1 MVLWPA
7 NNWIFYH
14 CGRREEVWEA
24 VSTIT
29 GKQSIL
35 HSFDWKKIKLLR
47 TSVGNDMVQS
57 KFVYAE
63 SGAYGQFG
71 KQLVI
76 LMTCIF
82 SEVASLF
89 GEYTE
94 RNLFHMGTS
103 GWLQE

>member
-1 MVLWPA
+1 
-7 NNWIFYH
+7 
-14 CGRREEVWEA
+14 
-24 VSTIT
+24 
-29 GKQSIL
+29 
-35 HSFDWKKIKLLR
+35 
-47 TSVGNDMVQS
+47 MVQS
-57 KFVYAE
+57 KFLYAE

-89 GEYTE
+89 REYTE
-94 RNLFHMGTS
+94 RNLSHMGTS